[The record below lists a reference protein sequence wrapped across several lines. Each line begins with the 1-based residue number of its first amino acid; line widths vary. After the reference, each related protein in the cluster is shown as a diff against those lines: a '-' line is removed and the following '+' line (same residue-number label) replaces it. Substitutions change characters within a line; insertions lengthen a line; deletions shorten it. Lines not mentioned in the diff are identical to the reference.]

1 MISQMSSQKELLLRG
16 MYVMMN
22 DYKKIKTIKN
32 NPLLFSTKFEN
43 FKDFLI
49 FISLIRVN

>member
-22 DYKKIKTIKN
+22 DYKKNKN
-32 NPLLFSTKFEN
+32 AALKKSQK
-43 FKDFLI
+43 
-49 FISLIRVN
+49 

>member
-22 DYKKIKTIKN
+22 DYKKIKKIKN
-32 NPLLFSTKFEN
+32 NLLFIFFRKFEN
-43 FKDFLI
+43 
-49 FISLIRVN
+49 V